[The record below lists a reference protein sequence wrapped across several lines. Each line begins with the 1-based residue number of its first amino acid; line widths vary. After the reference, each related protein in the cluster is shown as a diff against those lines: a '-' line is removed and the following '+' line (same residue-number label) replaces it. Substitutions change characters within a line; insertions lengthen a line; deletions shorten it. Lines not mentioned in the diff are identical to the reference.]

1 MNEQHKL
8 LTLKIKM
15 TGYSPSDKFKTLT
28 YSRNPTKAMIC
39 HFAPSEIASQA
50 SGALET
56 FGKGVPSSC
65 IGQLV

>member
-1 MNEQHKL
+1 
-8 LTLKIKM
+8 M